1 MQATHQGTTRQSMEG
16 MDVLV
21 VAELMRL
28 ERDRSRLER
37 LYEQLPNPGSQAIVG
52 ERFMKLWSDVE
63 QRADRLEFILD
74 YLA

>member
-1 MQATHQGTTRQSMEG
+1 MQATHQGTTRPSMEG

-37 LYEQLPNPGSQAIVG
+37 LYEQLPNPTSQPMVR
-52 ERFMKLWSDVE
+52 ERFLKLWSDVE

-74 YLA
+74 YMA

>member
-1 MQATHQGTTRQSMEG
+1 MQATRQGTPRLSMEG

-37 LYEQLPNPGSQAIVG
+37 LYEQLPNATSEPIVG
-52 ERFMKLWSDVE
+52 ERFLKLWSDVE

-74 YLA
+74 HMA